1 MSELYVAENI
11 VIDDIEFVI
20 SKIEDR
26 TGFSNVQVS
35 DIDEFIKNEP
45 ATMFYIDDKFNVK
58 MEEDK
63 SSHYLWIDTGF
74 EEDGKPIFISMIN
87 NYGYYEGH
95 FTGHYRFLANGMM
108 NYFPGNYKAIND
120 NIYKFETK
128 YRQKIEKRLVKHL
141 NEKYQSDDN
150 FENRKFFIE
159 PDEEPQNS
167 KDTTN
172 ETFNGSTYSELSD
185 YTGYSQTSMANQIR
199 KQLLVDNWKS
209 IEGLERYI
217 KIIGARLWQ
226 IIEQG
231 KTECYILNRAK
242 SAIINTGMLDKFG
255 EDIRI
260 MYRVNLT
267 RKTYDAYK
275 LIESKTDFLE
285 NDFTKEQTLEKIKP
299 ISFFDDEETFSATIQ
314 EFDINTKSLTHI
326 INERRERF
334 SEELQELSDD
344 VLAAR
349 IKNALELG
357 LKLAERDKT
366 FVKPN
371 FSGKYRG
378 IAWLMPLHLNSSFT
392 DDPELV
398 LVVNKMGEFYEIK
411 TILPYD
417 DGVKDRITAMTLYSK
432 LW

>member
-26 TGFSNVQVS
+26 TGFSDIKIS

-45 ATMFYIDDKFNVK
+45 ATMFYIDDKLNAK

-63 SSHYLWIDTGF
+63 NCHYLWIDTGF
-74 EEDGKPIFISMIN
+74 AEDDKPIFISMIN

-95 FTGHYRFLANGMM
+95 FTGHYKFLANGMM
-108 NYFPGNYKAIND
+108 NYFPGNYKTIND

-128 YRQKIEKRLVKHL
+128 YRQKIEKRTIKHL
-141 NEKYQSDDN
+141 NEKYQKIGENEPRKYFVEPAEETKNEIGVSAEKSQNTVASDLTY
-150 FENRKFFIE
+150 RY
-159 PDEEPQNS
+159 
-167 KDTTN
+167 
-172 ETFNGSTYSELSD
+172 GSAPAA
-185 YTGYSQTSMANQIR
+185 MANHIK

-209 IEGLERYI
+209 VEGLDRYI

-231 KTECYILNRAK
+231 KTEYYVLNRVK

-260 MYRVNLT
+260 MYRANLT

-275 LIESKTDFLE
+275 LIESKNDYLE

-299 ISFFDDEETFSATIQ
+299 ISFFDDDGTFSATIN

-326 INERRERF
+326 INERRDRLPEA
-334 SEELQELSDD
+334 LQQMSDD
-344 VLAAR
+344 LLAAR

-357 LKLAERDKT
+357 LKLAERDKS